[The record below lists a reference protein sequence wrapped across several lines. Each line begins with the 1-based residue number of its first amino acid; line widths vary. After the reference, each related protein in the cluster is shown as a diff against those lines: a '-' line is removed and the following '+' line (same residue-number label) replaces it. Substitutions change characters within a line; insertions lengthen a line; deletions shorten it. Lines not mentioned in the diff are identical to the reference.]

1 MSGQTQA
8 DWKPL
13 KSVGLMAAIGPLLA
27 QRSEDTWRYGLQTG
41 PQHANAIGVIHGGT
55 LTALVDQV
63 MSLVAWEAVERR
75 PVVTVH
81 MDTTFLS
88 SAKPGDFLE
97 VEARLVERTGALVFL
112 EAEIASGDVRVMK
125 ASCVMKVV
133 KPHPVE
139 ERGQWK
145 ISLKR

>member
-1 MSGQTQA
+1 MSGEAQA

-27 QRSEDTWRYGLQTG
+27 QRSQETWRYGLQTG
-41 PQHANAIGVIHGGT
+41 PLHANAIGVIHGGT
-55 LTALVDQV
+55 LTALVDQA
-63 MSLVAWEAVERR
+63 MSLIAWEAVERQ

-97 VEARLVERTGALVFL
+97 VEARLVDRKGSMVFL
-112 EAEIASGDVRVMK
+112 DAEIISDDALILK
-125 ASCVMKVV
+125 ASCVMKCV
-133 KPHPVE
+133 KSRPGE
-139 ERGQWK
+139 ERDNGN
-145 ISLKR
+145 SG